1 MDVIE
6 RVPGLASKAAR
17 VTQHFRWVSDLR
29 QSTRR
34 ARAGNSKMELALLGY
49 QIGIIS
55 HERHER
61 TWGLSL
67 PGAFDS

>member
-1 MDVIE
+1 
-6 RVPGLASKAAR
+6 
-17 VTQHFRWVSDLR
+17 
-29 QSTRR
+29 
-34 ARAGNSKMELALLGY
+34 MELALLGY